1 MMARPTYIRSGYRSK
16 FRQLPSR
23 QRGIALVIVLW
34 VLLLLTIIT
43 GSFSLMARM
52 DRLEANALL
61 SGTQARL
68 SAEAALN
75 LAVLA
80 LRDPD
85 DETRMLA
92 DGRSYTQV
100 INGIQIEVSAI
111 DERGKLDINNTD
123 ELTLTDLFTG
133 HGLAVDD
140 AERLAAAV
148 MDWRDE
154 DELERINGAE
164 EDAYSAA
171 GLVVGPANR
180 PFMMTEEL
188 LQVIGMSYELFRKLD
203 KGITV
208 YSRAGEPD
216 PAYAPVEALLAIPD
230 LTYEE
235 ALNFV
240 EERNSQM
247 PGEATGTALPDG
259 TIAMERGRG
268 VTYSIQARATM
279 PNGIWE
285 QLEATIKI
293 GGDSNGNPYRILR
306 WREGFQY

>member
-1 MMARPTYIRSGYRSK
+1 MTRAISK
-16 FRQLPSR
+16 SR
-23 QRGIALVIVLW
+23 QGGIALVLVLW

-43 GSFSLMARM
+43 GAFALMARM

-85 DETRMLA
+85 EETRMLA
-92 DGRSYTQV
+92 DGRVYSTDM
-100 INGIQIEVSAI
+100 NGISIEVSAI
-111 DERGKLDINNTD
+111 DERGKLDINATD
-123 ELTLTDLFTG
+123 ELTLINLFSG
-133 HGLAVDD
+133 HGMELGE
-140 AERLAAAV
+140 AEFLAAAV

-154 DELERINGAE
+154 DELERVNGAE
-164 EDAYSAA
+164 EDAYMAA
-171 GLVVGPANR
+171 GLEIGPANR

-188 LQVIGMSYELFRKLD
+188 LQVIGMPYELFRSVD
-203 KGITV
+203 RGVTV
-208 YSRAGEPD
+208 FSRNRTPD
-216 PAYAPVEALLAIPD
+216 PAFAPVEALMALPD
-230 LTYEE
+230 ITYEE
-235 ALNFV
+235 AVNFV
-240 EERNSQM
+240 TERNSLM
-247 PGEATGTALPDG
+247 PGESIGTELPNG
-259 TIAMERGRG
+259 IVAMEQGRG

-285 QLEATIKI
+285 QLEATIRL
-293 GGDSNGNPYRILR
+293 GGNRSGSPYRVLR